1 MAYYR
6 NALQFL
12 QSHFKAVLDL
22 PHKHYA
28 RTEVFPSTEHEI
40 FTMKG
45 KSSLQGKSPWK
56 INKKQ

>member
-1 MAYYR
+1 M
-6 NALQFL
+6 ALQFP

-45 KSSLQGKSPWK
+45 KSSLQGKSP
-56 INKKQ
+56 